1 MIRRSG
7 TIWNQ
12 PILSDQG
19 GDTLLIIAQC
29 CGKSLRMKEAH
40 SQGTHQ
46 AAWCTDFTSKSD
58 GKERAVIEQ
67 TKPRTIIETQ
77 SNESNLLLV
86 QKRCK
91 KEACGMRHAA

>member
-40 SQGTHQ
+40 SQG
-46 AAWCTDFTSKSD
+46 WCTDFTSKSD

-91 KEACGMRHAA
+91 KEACGMRHKR